1 MKSKYRNIFL
11 IFGIVAIVVMLCTFD
26 MEYDELLANLRRAG
40 IWLPAVVGLW
50 IIITCSIPFLGTLLS
65 EMEKKER
72 LFHFGKFISL
82 QFPGLH

>member
-40 IWLPAVVGLW
+40 IWLPAVVGYGLSF
-50 IIITCSIPFLGTLLS
+50 TCSIPFLGTLLS

-72 LFHFGKFISL
+72 LFRFGKFISL

>member
-40 IWLPAVVGLW
+40 IWLPAVIGLW
-50 IIITCSIPFLGTLLS
+50 VIIYLFNTLSWYIIIRDGKNGLPEPLS
-65 EMEKKER
+65 
-72 LFHFGKFISL
+72 
-82 QFPGLH
+82 FPVLYCLR

>member
-50 IIITCSIPFLGTLLS
+50 IIIYLFNTLS
-65 EMEKKER
+65 WYIIIR
-72 LFHFGKFISL
+72 DGKRNAYSVLESL
-82 QFPGLH
+82 

>member
-50 IIITCSIPFLGTLLS
+50 IIITCSIPFLGISLS
-65 EMEKKER
+65 EMEKRNAYSVLE
-72 LFHFGKFISL
+72 SL
-82 QFPGLH
+82 

>member
-50 IIITCSIPFLGTLLS
+50 IIIYLFNTLSWYIIIRDGKKGTPITIL
-65 EMEKKER
+65 E
-72 LFHFGKFISL
+72 SL
-82 QFPGLH
+82 

>member
-50 IIITCSIPFLGTLLS
+50 IIIYLFNTLS
-65 EMEKKER
+65 WYIIIR
-72 LFHFGKFISL
+72 DGKDRKSVV
-82 QFPGLH
+82 

>member
-50 IIITCSIPFLGTLLS
+50 IIIYLFNTLS
-65 EMEKKER
+65 WYIIIRDGKKER

>member
-40 IWLPAVVGLW
+40 IWLPAVIGLW
-50 IIITCSIPFLGTLLS
+50 VIIYLFNTLSSVSYTHLTLPTIL
-65 EMEKKER
+65 R
-72 LFHFGKFISL
+72 V
-82 QFPGLH
+82 